1 MEITMQNKRVLITAG
16 AAGICRAVAEM
27 FITNGASVHICDINR
42 NAMDEF
48 KALYPE
54 AGTTLCDVSNPAQV
68 STLFEDA
75 DKHLGGLDIL
85 INGAGTG
92 GGIGPVEQIDI
103 PDWEQ
108 TIAVNL
114 SGSFYCARLAVPRI
128 KRSGTGSI
136 INFSSTAGFLA
147 YEYRSPYAAA
157 KWGIIGFSKTL
168 ALELGRYGIRVNAI
182 CPGAMKGERMDGII
196 AEEAK
201 AKGLS
206 EQEVRDN
213 YVRCNALKTFID
225 PREIASTILFLCSEY
240 GSTITGQAIAVDGF
254 VESHK

>member
-1 MEITMQNKRVLITAG
+1 M
-16 AAGICRAVAEM
+16 
-27 FITNGASVHICDINR
+27 
-42 NAMDEF
+42 
-48 KALYPE
+48 
-54 AGTTLCDVSNPAQV
+54 
-68 STLFEDA
+68 
-75 DKHLGGLDIL
+75 
-85 INGAGTG
+85 
-92 GGIGPVEQIDI
+92 
-103 PDWEQ
+103 
-108 TIAVNL
+108 
-114 SGSFYCARLAVPRI
+114 
-128 KRSGTGSI
+128 
-136 INFSSTAGFLA
+136 A

-196 AEEAK
+196 AKEAK